1 MFRWNSWR
9 VPTATQQAGRRGAIF
24 DEYAEDEP
32 VEQPVAVGSGQG
44 LAIWHLDTLMTIK
57 ASGTDTAGAFGLMEV
72 VRPPAS
78 APPLH
83 IHRREEESIWVLE
96 GTMTVMRGNEILE
109 GAPGSFVYLPRDVPH
124 SFVVEGDVAARYLL
138 LITPGGGEQYF
149 IESGSLAEGTQHP
162 PADPQGLER
171 VKMIAPKFGIEV
183 IGPPLQPTRARGG

>member
-1 MFRWNSWR
+1 MR
-9 VPTATQQAGRRGAIF
+9 TAARQGGRGGAIF

-32 VEQPVAVGSGQG
+32 VEQSVAVGSGQG

-83 IHRREEESIWVLE
+83 VHRQEEESIWVLE

-149 IESGSLAEGTQHP
+149 IESGSPAEGTQRP

-171 VKMIAPKFGIEV
+171 VKTIAPKFGIEI
-183 IGPPLQPTRARGG
+183 IGPPLQPTRPRGG